1 MRKIESEYEIDK
13 QKRKQRL
20 VRNEFLYNG
29 ESVGAYDMPLIRKQ
43 EIDVEKIQLLCY
55 ADARNG
61 DEKTRIRPFIF
72 SRTIGNSERFMT
84 IPTKNLKNS
93 GNTMPYSAR
102 ISAFLRICRL
112 RFKSKAYSKIAGAG
126 RSGKAGGSG

>member
-61 DEKTRIRPFIF
+61 DEKNKDKTIHFFHVRLEIRK
-72 SRTIGNSERFMT
+72 G
-84 IPTKNLKNS
+84 L
-93 GNTMPYSAR
+93 
-102 ISAFLRICRL
+102 
-112 RFKSKAYSKIAGAG
+112 
-126 RSGKAGGSG
+126 